1 MFKSEPC
8 AFDLVKLYQ
17 SLLIKASEIYIYF
30 RLKIT
35 CFCLRAGKVF
45 TVWRGAWRGVAWGAG
60 RGARGAGRGVAWRG
74 VATPPYW
81 EHEAAR
87 GGGEGRGDIAAP
99 IAIEKVS
106 PPTWI

>member
-1 MFKSEPC
+1 MHGGE
-8 AFDLVKLYQ
+8 
-17 SLLIKASEIYIYF
+17 
-30 RLKIT
+30 
-35 CFCLRAGKVF
+35 
-45 TVWRGAWRGVAWGAG
+45 RGAVSAG
-60 RGARGAGRGVAWRG
+60 RGAVSAGRGVAWRG

-99 IAIEKVS
+99 IAPEKVS